1 MCIYIILSLFKI
13 NQLNID
19 LQKSEKELQNQLILS
34 IPHNQYQSMTK
45 RLNELEQSEHTLQTQ
60 VDYQQ
65 VNVVWIKYLNISE
78 NVGNCRMSTRI
89 YATIE

>member
-1 MCIYIILSLFKI
+1 
-13 NQLNID
+13 
-19 LQKSEKELQNQLILS
+19 
-34 IPHNQYQSMTK
+34 MTK